1 MIFQLDYPVFLTLAV
16 FIRSSTGHE
25 YYDGS
30 CPEFTSMEGFDWSR
44 FTGDWWTI
52 LKMNTRSSCMRYS
65 YGVDDGERKV
75 TEFKMLPVIGRFGV
89 PSVVESEA
97 TLTPWPMS
105 GPGVMKA
112 DWNTGM
118 GNLDDLVT
126 SDIKYTILHTDYTS
140 RALICSCQ
148 EVKLPFFAANRR
160 SCEYL
165 IRPDESTNI
174 FSNSLPSDYKM
185 MLDNVTTDLAL
196 DMRRVRQDD
205 CDQMNTG
212 HSFNMGLW
220 WSLARDYG
228 QTLSTMI
235 ANWF

>member
-1 MIFQLDYPVFLTLAV
+1 MWQNFKWIIFSLNSYQM
-16 FIRSSTGHE
+16 FIVIS
-25 YYDGS
+25 
-30 CPEFTSMEGFDWSR
+30 F
-44 FTGDWWTI
+44 
-52 LKMNTRSSCMRYS
+52 
-65 YGVDDGERKV
+65 RKV

-112 DWNTGM
+112 DWNTGL

-165 IRPDESTNI
+165 IV
-174 FSNSLPSDYKM
+174 SNTIRKSKRL
-185 MLDNVTTDLAL
+185 
-196 DMRRVRQDD
+196 
-205 CDQMNTG
+205 
-212 HSFNMGLW
+212 H
-220 WSLARDYG
+220 
-228 QTLSTMI
+228 
-235 ANWF
+235 

>member
-1 MIFQLDYPVFLTLAV
+1 MVNFSDHYFFQ
-16 FIRSSTGHE
+16 
-25 YYDGS
+25 
-30 CPEFTSMEGFDWSR
+30 
-44 FTGDWWTI
+44 
-52 LKMNTRSSCMRYS
+52 
-65 YGVDDGERKV
+65 
-75 TEFKMLPVIGRFGV
+75 
-89 PSVVESEA
+89 
-97 TLTPWPMS
+97 
-105 GPGVMKA
+105 
-112 DWNTGM
+112 
-118 GNLDDLVT
+118 
-126 SDIKYTILHTDYTS
+126 
-140 RALICSCQ
+140 
-148 EVKLPFFAANRR
+148 
-160 SCEYL
+160 
-165 IRPDESTNI
+165 RPDESTNI